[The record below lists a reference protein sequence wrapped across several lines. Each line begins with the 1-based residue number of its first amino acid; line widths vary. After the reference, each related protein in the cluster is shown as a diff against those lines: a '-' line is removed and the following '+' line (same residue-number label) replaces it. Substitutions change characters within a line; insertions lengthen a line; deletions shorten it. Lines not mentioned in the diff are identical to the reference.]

1 MVAYALWRTPP
12 PPLARAKAFSPFG
25 CGRIFPLFSRV
36 MRVGLSTG
44 PCAERPESVL
54 SGLIFSKADDCADL
68 VLSFKALNMNGYFQ
82 RFFWSVFENVRLADR
97 TGIENHSDFPVLTQ
111 SSSRR
116 KGRIAAGCGRG
127 TAPEKSVDNCRS
139 S

>member
-1 MVAYALWRTPP
+1 
-12 PPLARAKAFSPFG
+12 
-25 CGRIFPLFSRV
+25 

-82 RFFWSVFENVRLADR
+82 RSFWSVCENVRLADG
-97 TGIENHSDFPVLTQ
+97 TGI
-111 SSSRR
+111 
-116 KGRIAAGCGRG
+116 GIAL
-127 TAPEKSVDNCRS
+127 
-139 S
+139 